1 MSRAGRTAGLY
12 AELVASVVASVQ
24 ESAGSVP
31 CLGRDEWLS
40 DDVVVRLRAAA
51 ECDACPVRAL
61 CGRYATVA
69 GEKAGVWGGKDRQ
82 STGRPVGRPRRG
94 NAA

>member
-1 MSRAGRTAGLY
+1 MSRADQVAALH
-12 AELVASVVASVQ
+12 ADLVGAVQ
-24 ESAGSVP
+24 QLADSVP

-40 DDVVVRLRAAA
+40 DDVVVRLQAVA
-51 ECDACPVRAL
+51 ECGACPVRAL

-82 STGRPVGRPRRG
+82 GTGRPVGRPRRG